1 MKNHIHEEIRE
12 KISDNTACYVLIT
25 CEEPSNSGEMNVELS
40 YDGDPVLAEFLIQ
53 GAQNYFD
60 EPEAVEQESSCC

>member
-1 MKNHIHEEIRE
+1 MNKNIHEEIRE
-12 KISDNTACYVLIT
+12 KISNKIACYVLIT
-25 CEEPSNSGEMNVELS
+25 CEEPSPNGEMNVELT

-60 EPEAVEQESSCC
+60 EPQFIEQNTSH